1 MGFYLF
7 ILGIQYDKSSEG
19 WKALSRAARL
29 CSRAEFK
36 SGQEKVPILK
46 RLVDYS
52 KIEYLIYKPL

>member
-46 RLVDYS
+46 RLVD
-52 KIEYLIYKPL
+52 